1 MQSSAKSSGGINA
14 AAPQGAAVFLRLQ
27 NSVYPDKQINM
38 TVIQTLNAAGRPLV
52 SVEFFPPKT
61 GAAQNTFNKGA
72 GELTGLNPDFVS
84 VTCGAGGSATGAT
97 LEISKQLRDL
107 GYSAV
112 MPHCTCVGVSRQELA
127 RSTDEI
133 IAQGFQN
140 IMALRGDPP
149 RGEKFFK
156 PAAGGFR
163 YAAELVAF
171 LRERH
176 PQLCIGVAGYPEK
189 HPEASGLEQDIRHL
203 KEKVG
208 AGADFITTQL
218 FLHNHVYF
226 EFVEKCR
233 AAGITVPIMP
243 GLLPVISL
251 EQITRMRGF
260 CEFHVPD
267 ELLRDLEAAQN
278 DPVRM
283 ERIGL
288 YWAIEQ
294 IAELIEGGAP
304 GIHLYLLNRAKTA
317 FYPELFACLSRVRGR

>member
-1 MQSSAKSSGGINA
+1 M
-14 AAPQGAAVFLRLQ
+14 F
-27 NSVYPDKQINM
+27 M
-38 TVIQTLNAAGRPLV
+38 TVIQKITSATHPLI
-52 SVEFFPPKT
+52 SVEFFPPKST
-61 GAAQNTFNKGA
+61 AAHAAFHQGAVELA
-72 GELTGLNPDFVS
+72 GLHADFVS
-84 VTCGAGGSATGAT
+84 VTCGAGGSAAGPT

-107 GYSAV
+107 DYEAV
-112 MPHCTCVGVSRQELA
+112 MPHCTCVGMSRDELSA
-127 RSTDEI
+127 SVDELV
-133 IAQGFQN
+133 AQGFQN

-156 PAAGGFR
+156 PADNGFR

-189 HPEASGLEQDIRHL
+189 HPEAYNKAQDLRHL
-203 KEKVG
+203 KEKVD

-226 EFVEKCR
+226 EFVEACR
-233 AAGITVPIMP
+233 AAGITVPIVP

-251 EQITRMRGF
+251 EQINRMRTF
-260 CEFHVPD
+260 CEFHVP
-267 ELLRDLEAAQN
+267 EALLKNMTAAQH
-278 DPVRM
+278 DPAKM

-294 IAELIEGGAP
+294 ISELIEGGAP

-317 FYPELFACLSRVRGR
+317 FYPELAACLARVRGKST